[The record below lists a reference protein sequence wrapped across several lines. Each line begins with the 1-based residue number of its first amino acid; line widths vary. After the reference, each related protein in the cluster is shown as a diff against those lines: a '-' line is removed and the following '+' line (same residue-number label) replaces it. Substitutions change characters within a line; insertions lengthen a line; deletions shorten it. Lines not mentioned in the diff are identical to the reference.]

1 MKKIRIIILLKKG
14 YQELVRLVRPRAVI
28 PIKLGDRPVE
38 EAVIAG
44 ITGFFILYILL
55 FLVSSLILMKLG
67 IDMISSV
74 SAAAATIGN
83 VGPGLGLVGAS
94 QNYAFLPPVAKVI
107 LSLNMLLG
115 RLEIYTV
122 LVLLLPATWR
132 K

>member
-1 MKKIRIIILLKKG
+1 MKNVRILILLKKG

-28 PIKLGDRPVE
+28 PVRLGDRPVE

-67 IDMISSV
+67 VDMISSV
-74 SAAAATIGN
+74 AATAATIGN

-94 QNYAFLPPVAKVI
+94 RNYAFLPPVAKGI

-115 RLEIYTV
+115 RLEIYAV